1 MVVPEKQTRMAPG
14 RFGNVRLYLRQR
26 PVMLAFFT
34 ALAVVFFLVVTGL
47 ASVYRAQH
55 EALGDRWFQRGAADL
70 NAHRYQAAVTD
81 FRAALLYSRDNY
93 TYQLNLAEALLG
105 MGRTAQANAYLLNL
119 WDREPDDGLVNLELA
134 RIAAQRGQIQ
144 ESIRYYHDAVYAV
157 WPGDQEH
164 QRREARVELVDLLLR
179 SNQQGQAQAE
189 LIALTENAGEDPAE
203 LNRLAD
209 LFLRADDY
217 EHALATYAHAVKL
230 NHRDAAALSG
240 AGYAA
245 FQLQRYS
252 LAQHYLQD
260 AVEAN
265 PNDHKSADLLKTT
278 QLVLRMDPF
287 RPQISTA
294 DRNRLVIDA
303 FASAGERLKNCA
315 LPKSTAPAG
324 TGEPD
329 VTAEWTSLKAM
340 VTPQH
345 LRTDPSLAEKAMDVV
360 FRAERETS
368 ALCGTPTGTDQA
380 LLLIGKLHEG
390 S

>member
-1 MVVPEKQTRMAPG
+1 VPEKQAKMAPG
-14 RFGNVRLYLRQR
+14 RLDNLRLYLRQR
-26 PVMLAFFT
+26 PVMLAFLT
-34 ALAVVFFLVVTGL
+34 GLAVVFFLVVSGL

-55 EALGDRWFQRGAADL
+55 EALGDRWFQRGEADL
-70 NAHRYQAAVTD
+70 NAHRYEAAVTD

-93 TYQLNLAEALLG
+93 TYQLNLAEALIG
-105 MGRTAQANAYLLNL
+105 MGKTAQANAYLLNL
-119 WDREPDDGLVNLELA
+119 WDREPDDGLVDLELA
-134 RIAAQRGQIQ
+134 RIAGQRGQIEQ
-144 ESIRYYHDAVYAV
+144 SIHYYHDAVYAV

-164 QRREARVELVDLLLR
+164 QRREARLELVDLLLR
-179 SNQQGQAQAE
+179 NSQKGQAQAE
-189 LIALTENAGEDPAE
+189 LIALAENAREDPAE
-203 LNRLAD
+203 QNRLGD

-217 EHALATYAHAVKL
+217 EHALATYAHAIKL
-230 NHRDAAALSG
+230 NRRDTAALSG

-260 AVEAN
+260 AVEAS
-265 PNDHKSADLLKTT
+265 PHDKKSADLLKTT

-287 RPQISTA
+287 RPQISAA
-294 DRNRLVIDA
+294 DRNRIVIDA
-303 FASAGERLKNCA
+303 FASVGERLKDCA

-329 VTAEWTSLKAM
+329 VTAEWTSLKPQI
-340 VTPQH
+340 TPQH
-345 LRTDPSLAEKAMDVV
+345 LQRNPNLMQKAMDVV

-368 ALCGTPTGTDQA
+368 TLCGIPTGTDLA